1 MVIKMEELEMF
12 CALHQDIGK
21 AVIVIGEC
29 GFERLEEYLALQICR
44 IVLWCF
50 HGPKRIF

>member
-21 AVIVIGEC
+21 AVIVTGGNI
-29 GFERLEEYLALQICR
+29 
-44 IVLWCF
+44 
-50 HGPKRIF
+50 